1 MIKFLHQ
8 FFRQS
13 GTWVASSFFIS
24 KMVAFLLTLFM
35 ARLLSKE
42 DFGWVMYGLNYLS
55 FFVPLVGLG
64 SANGTL
70 RYTVISE
77 KGKDEILK
85 YSFSMGLVLNFMI
98 NAVMLF
104 IALLIF
110 KLDSTFLLITIFSIR
125 FLGVYLQEQAKAEAR
140 ARFNNK
146 KYGLI
151 DIFVNGVFFIS
162 AIVMSYFF
170 GVQGYIISLCI
181 SPFAV
186 LFLHRFKFT
195 FSGNHLEDISKK
207 EFWKFCISM
216 AITNQISELI
226 FLLDVFF
233 IGIFLDTASVANY
246 RVASI
251 VPFNLIFIAT
261 VFFQTSYPVLCE
273 KHLDNKFQLNYLFG
287 YWKLMLPISLI
298 IILFFFNFD
307 KEILGLFSEK
317 YKENSNVF
325 RILIVA
331 IISVLLLRTPFG
343 YLLASKGKSNFNLVA
358 ATISIVSLVAFVK
371 PMLTNYGLVGLAWL
385 SLVNLFIIGL
395 FQMIAYFY
403 FIKIRK

>member
-1 MIKFLHQ
+1 MIKFFHQ

-13 GTWVASSFFIS
+13 GTWVASSFLIS
-24 KMVAFLLTLFM
+24 KVVALLLTLFM

-55 FFVPLVGLG
+55 FFMPLVGLG

-70 RYTVISE
+70 RYTVINKVE
-77 KGKDEILK
+77 KENIIK
-85 YSFSMGLVLNFMI
+85 YSFSFGLVYNFII

-110 KLDSTFLLITIFSIR
+110 KLDSTFLLITLFSIR
-125 FLGVYLQEQAKAEAR
+125 FLGIYLQEQAKAEAR
-140 ARFNNK
+140 ASFNNK

-151 DIFVNGVFFIS
+151 DIIVNGIFFVS
-162 AIVMSYFF
+162 AIVLSYFF
-170 GVQGYIISLCI
+170 GVRGYIISLCI

-186 LFLHRFKFT
+186 LFLHRFKFD
-195 FSGNHLEDISKK
+195 FNGNHLESINKN

-233 IGIFLDTASVANY
+233 IGIFLDNASVANY

-261 VFFQTSYPVLCE
+261 VFFQTSYPILCE

-298 IILFFFNFD
+298 IVLFFFGFD
-307 KEILGLFSEK
+307 EEILSLFSEK
-317 YKENSNVF
+317 YKENSTVF
-325 RILIVA
+325 RILIIA

-343 YLLASKGKSNFNLVA
+343 YLLASKGKSTFNLIG
-358 ATISIVSLVAFVK
+358 ATISIVSLIAFVK
-371 PMLTNYGLVGLAWL
+371 PVLNYYGLVGLAWL
-385 SLVNLFIIGL
+385 SLVNLLTIGIFL
-395 FQMIAYFY
+395 MIVYFY
-403 FIKIRK
+403 FIKIKK